1 MVAMQRN
8 AGSSL
13 LDQGA
18 ERGGPRGREV
28 DCAHRVMFIA
38 NLCVQVIGTGGGGG
52 KKKKGRGA
60 PGRVYES
67 HEDPGWESEV
77 RTREEEVAAYE
88 ERIMIKEFR
97 ERLAFNLNKVGP
109 AWGGSSQINIR
120 TPLDTSG
127 CNACFILPFNYV
139 SHKLM
144 VRQKIQ

>member
-1 MVAMQRN
+1 
-8 AGSSL
+8 
-13 LDQGA
+13 
-18 ERGGPRGREV
+18 
-28 DCAHRVMFIA
+28 MFIA
-38 NLCVQVIGTGGGGG
+38 NLRVQVIGTGGGGG

-109 AWGGSSQINIR
+109 AWGGSSQYQHSH
-120 TPLDTSG
+120 TTGHVWLQ
-127 CNACFILPFNYV
+127 CLLHHAILLCQ
-139 SHKLM
+139 S
-144 VRQKIQ
+144 